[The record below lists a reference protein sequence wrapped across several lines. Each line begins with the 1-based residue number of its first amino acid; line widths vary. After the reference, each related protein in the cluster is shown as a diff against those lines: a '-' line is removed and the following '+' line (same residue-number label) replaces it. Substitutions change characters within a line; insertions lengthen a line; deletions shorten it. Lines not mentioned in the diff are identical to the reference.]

1 MERTILFIVL
11 FLVTSFVLQ
20 GQCEDRY
27 ITSVFDTNEIT
38 IDKDILF
45 GTNED
50 YEGNSI
56 DLLLD
61 IYYPTDD
68 WLEARPVIMVAHGG
82 AFVNGSKNDSLIY
95 GICTDLAKRG
105 LVAVPFSYRLD
116 NLTNLLSP
124 EDMTEENIV
133 KAAIR
138 GIQDGKAAVRYI
150 RQTTDVSNPYKID
163 TSKIYMLG
171 ISAGGLIATHMA
183 YLDDDDE
190 LPENWPQY
198 LEDLD
203 GWGGTSGNEAYS
215 SHIDGVIN
223 AAGALGNPEFIDED
237 EVPIVSFHSV
247 YDPIVPYHIERPLY
261 GYLGSVPEY
270 WPLLYGSEQI
280 HKRANLLSIDNKIY
294 TFCDDNHV
302 HYNPSDDY
310 TFEDRLVD
318 YAKLY
323 EFLQLSVEFLSP
335 YLYYQEIAPS
345 IPEEE
350 CITVVNESGESE
362 VVCGVINDY
371 STIYDYHSDD
381 SLDCF
386 VKCITTIV
394 EDSIICN
401 EGTVSEVT
409 GICEIGIS
417 EDYVIQ
423 FENCYY
429 IDSLMLFDFYD
440 ECYDDYDLVK
450 SIIKEV
456 LDINTTNCPALV
468 VIETC
473 EYLVLEGDIVLVYEC
488 EIDTFLLENC
498 YDLDSAI
505 IDDNLDCGTVETI
518 LVASYIDS
526 TYSEIVEICETV
538 IFHGDTILL
547 PNTCRIDTLILIG
560 INPVE
565 ILPAQVY
572 PNPVQDILTINVE
585 DHNPY
590 TWKLYEQTGRLIRFG
605 NGQGLTQI
613 ERGNLSTGMYYLQLE
628 SEDEITTK
636 KIVFE

>member
-11 FLVTSFVLQ
+11 FLVTSFLLQ
-20 GQCEDRY
+20 GQCEERY
-27 ITSVFDTNEIT
+27 ITPIFDIADVTMN
-38 IDKDILF
+38 KNLLF

-50 YEGNSI
+50 YKGDSI
-56 DLLLD
+56 ELLLD

-95 GICTDLAKRG
+95 VICTDLAKRG
-105 LVAVPFSYRLD
+105 FVAVPFSYRLD

-203 GWGGTSGNEAYS
+203 GWGGTYGNEAYS

-261 GYLGSVPEY
+261 DYLGSVPEY

-310 TFEDRLVD
+310 TLEDRLVD

-323 EFLQLSVEFLSP
+323 EFLQLSIEFLSP
-335 YLYYQEIAPS
+335 YLDCQELETTIS
-345 IPEEE
+345 DEDS
-350 CITVVNESGESE
+350 ITVINELGDIEILYG
-362 VVCGVINDY
+362 VVNDY
-371 STIYDYHSDD
+371 SKTYIYNPQD
-381 SLDCF
+381 STDCF
-386 VKCITTIV
+386 IKCITT
-394 EDSIICN
+394 N
-401 EGTVSEVT
+401 EIDTSCIEIDGNSFEFIE
-409 GICEIGIS
+409 ICEIGIS
-417 EDYVIQ
+417 ADSFIV
-423 FENCYY
+423 FKNCYT
-429 IDSLMLFDFYD
+429 DTS
-440 ECYDDYDLVK
+440 
-450 SIIKEV
+450 
-456 LDINTTNCPALV
+456 
-468 VIETC
+468 TC
-473 EYLVLEGDIVLVYEC
+473 V
-488 EIDTFLLENC
+488 
-498 YDLDSAI
+498 
-505 IDDNLDCGTVETI
+505 
-518 LVASYIDS
+518 
-526 TYSEIVEICETV
+526 
-538 IFHGDTILL
+538 
-547 PNTCRIDTLILIG
+547 G
-560 INPVE
+560 INKLE
-565 ILPAQVY
+565 SILPAQVY
-572 PNPVQDILTINVE
+572 PNPVQDILTIRVE

-628 SEDEITTK
+628 SENRTTTK
-636 KIVFE
+636 KIIFQ